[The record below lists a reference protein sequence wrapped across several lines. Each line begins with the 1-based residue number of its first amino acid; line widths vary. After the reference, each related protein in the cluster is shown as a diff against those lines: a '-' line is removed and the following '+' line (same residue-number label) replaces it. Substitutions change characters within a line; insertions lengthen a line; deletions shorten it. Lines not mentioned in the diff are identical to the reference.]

1 MCVLHSGHQ
10 YKKKPSEVFLKNV
23 TTGGTVT
30 LLLKSRVYRTGMFL
44 MHKYLTVW
52 IGNAQGTR

>member
-1 MCVLHSGHQ
+1 MCVLHSGHR
-10 YKKKPSEVFLKNV
+10 YKKKPSEVFVKNI
-23 TTGGTVT
+23 TAGGTVM

-44 MHKYLTVW
+44 MLKHVTVR